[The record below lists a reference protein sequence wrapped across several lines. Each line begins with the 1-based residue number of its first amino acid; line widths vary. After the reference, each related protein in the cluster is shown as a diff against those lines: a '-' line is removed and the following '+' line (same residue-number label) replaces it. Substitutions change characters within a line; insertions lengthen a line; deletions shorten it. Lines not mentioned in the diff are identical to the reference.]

1 MKTRFYTVK
10 YTRFRDLFSLGF
22 LRDNEAD
29 LNVYISLFGR
39 EYSWSFFK
47 KDSEWMSYYYEDF
60 E

>member
-1 MKTRFYTVK
+1 MKTRFYTLK
-10 YTRFRDLFSLGF
+10 FTRVRDLFNFGF

-29 LNVYISLFGR
+29 LNVYVSLFGR

-47 KDSEWMSYYYEDF
+47 KDSKWMSYYYEDF